1 MACEYAYKR
10 AVDGIY
16 VEDKQTKAQVKHNI
30 RPTVN
35 SIVYCYCNNIIST
48 NYGLQYELIDFSG
61 RRMIVTKKELETQM
75 LALNV
80 DVVNLVIDEYYNIIR
95 TEVIPASS
103 FEEVSAKYREYIKT
117 LGNAYFTIGNSDIG
131 FFKFQYCSLI
141 DYIGNRVEIILPEVY
156 DIAES
161 FASFNKSLRTILV
174 RNPVKVFNVALGVE
188 SNIDTIDIRMN
199 YKEFCRT
206 SFKINFSYYSEYS
219 FKNITEYVVPLLD
232 REETLN
238 ITLNGKPIKYNHI
251 TELKVRSKSITQR
264 DELIKY
270 FDESEIPDADTKLKN
285 FIYKSELVNV
295 DLSKFEIEKRHDKD
309 VLTGVHPG
317 RLSDKDKEELVI
329 PPVKKIQWMYSRAT
343 EATSEDAYE
352 HYITD
357 IKPTIERQKIN
368 QITLPSTLD
377 TQVLNINTLIYFE
390 VTVSPK
396 KRKNS
401 YVGKKYKI
409 DCKIPLFNR
418 IKLPDNCAPVL
429 FDSYC
434 DEVELAHNG
443 KIAKIKDFEFTDF
456 GGIPIKIISIRN
468 IPTESSTN
476 DVFAL
481 DRLYGYNRAITIE
494 TSASDRRTVSANALL
509 AQILLKNIYPVNAR
523 VYYNGNIVKV

>member
-10 AVDGIY
+10 AVYGIY
-16 VEDKQTKAQVKHNI
+16 VGDKQTKAQVKHNI

-103 FEEVSAKYREYIKT
+103 FEEVSAKYRECRKT
-117 LGNAYFTIGNSDIG
+117 LGNVYFTIGNSDIG

-141 DYIGNRVEIILPEVY
+141 DYIGNRAEIIIPEVGV
-156 DIAES
+156 IAES

-174 RNPVKVFNVALGVE
+174 RNPVEVFNVTLGVD
-188 SNIDTIDIRMN
+188 SNINTIDIRMN

-206 SFKINFSYYSEYS
+206 SFEINFSHHSEYR
-219 FKNITEYVVPLLD
+219 FKNII
-232 REETLN
+232 N
-238 ITLNGKPIKYNHI
+238 IILNGKPIKYNHI
-251 TELKVRSKSITQR
+251 TELKIRSKSITQR

-285 FIYKSELVNV
+285 FIYKSELVNI
-295 DLSKFEIEKRHDKD
+295 DLSKFEIEKRSNKD

-343 EATSEDAYE
+343 EDTSEDAYE
-352 HYITD
+352 HYMTD
-357 IKPTIERQKIN
+357 IKPRIEKQKIN

-396 KRKNS
+396 KRRNS

-409 DCKIPLFNR
+409 ECKVPLFNR
-418 IKLPDNCAPVL
+418 IKLPDNCAPVI

-468 IPTESSTN
+468 MPTESSTN
-476 DVFAL
+476 DAIAL

-509 AQILLKNIYPVNAR
+509 AQILLKNIYPVNAK
-523 VYYNGNIVKV
+523 VYYNGNIVKI